1 MRQRTGVDLAEM
13 NPVMLRNTVAEHMH
27 DVGVE
32 EFSAYGRMLRY
43 TVTRVDELSERLA
56 VIESWFFRDV
66 GPFDLLLQFAKQ
78 EWREPRSLRV
88 LSIPCAGG
96 EEPYSAAMTL
106 LRAGL
111 RPGQF
116 EIQAVDHSRAALQT
130 AASGSYKEHSFRTED
145 LTFRDRFF
153 ARVGEFYQLE
163 QRVVD
168 CVNFST
174 GNIMDPQWVARMGTF
189 DIVFCRNLLIYFT
202 PEARKR
208 TWEHLDR
215 LMSPGALLFV
225 GSAELGQFTEV
236 PAFARVDPSRCFA
249 LRKMEPERERPA
261 ATRPRRR
268 PDGDANTRTSAPGRV
283 PTPVPTGSRRDPAL
297 RPPISEHTVL
307 DEAERLADEGRL
319 VQAAES
325 IIAYLDEDTSNPR
338 PYYLLALIRT
348 AENDDEA
355 AEELLN
361 KALYLDPGYHEALL
375 HLSSL
380 VVDGAM
386 RSARGTWR
394 IARAEA
400 GRSSD
405 EDSHR
410 RRP

>member
-13 NPVMLRNTVAEHMH
+13 NPTMLRNAVAEHMH

-32 EFSAYGRMLRY
+32 EFSAYGRMLHG

-111 RPGQF
+111 RPDQF

-130 AASGSYKEHSFRTED
+130 AASGTYKEHSFRTED

-189 DIVFCRNLLIYFT
+189 DIVLCRNLLIYFT

-225 GSAELGQFTEV
+225 GSAELGQFAEV
-236 PAFARVDPSRCFA
+236 PAFARVDPPRCFA
-249 LRKMEPERERPA
+249 LRKREPERERPA

-268 PDGDANTRTSAPGRV
+268 PDGNTNTQTSAPGRV
-283 PTPVPTGSRRDPAL
+283 PTPAAPEQPSPPVPV
-297 RPPISEHTVL
+297 SETAVL
-307 DEAERLADEGRL
+307 DGAERLADEGRL
-319 VQAAES
+319 GEAADS
-325 IIAYLDEDTSNPR
+325 IIAYLDADASKPR

-361 KALYLDPGYHEALL
+361 KALYLDPGYHAALL

-380 VVDGAM
+380 V
-386 RSARGTWR
+386 
-394 IARAEA
+394 
-400 GRSSD
+400 
-405 EDSHR
+405 R
-410 RRP
+410 RRGDENRALHLEDRARRGQRRQIER